1 MSANC
6 EYFEGLMSRML
17 DGDLHPAE
25 TDALR
30 EHIRGCKSCRTLCA
44 AFSGMTLSLRDD
56 LVEPPVSAADTVMSR
71 IRAYEAEKALE
82 TDPPAPETPTLPRRT
97 EKKASAPR
105 RPRWVPTAV
114 AACLVLVMGAGALT
128 LRGGKTASEAAIQN
142 ESAMFSRAGEAQVY
156 GASEAM
162 EAAPEEAE
170 SDGTVVMVA
179 ADTAV
184 AVADTETDAGTN
196 DDPAAAD
203 LSGYTLSAPATVPA
217 GRESDFEALLSDAG
231 TMGTGPFQVICYVEY
246 RGVIYEFMTD
256 ESQSLLLWRD
266 AAEGFPA
273 QSRSDFSALTDIL
286 QE

>member
-56 LVEPPVSAADTVMSR
+56 LVDPPVSAADTVMSR

-82 TDPPAPETPTLPRRT
+82 TDDPVPETSPLPRRT

-114 AACLVLVMGAGALT
+114 AACLVLVMGVGALS
-128 LRGGKTASEAAIQN
+128 LRGGKTASEAAMQN
-142 ESAMFSRAGEAQVY
+142 ESAMFSRAGGAQVY
-156 GASEAM
+156 AENGTE
-162 EAAPEEAE
+162 EAAPAEAE
-170 SDGTVVMVA
+170 SDGAVMMMAAGTIADVTADTAADVA
-179 ADTAV
+179 AD
-184 AVADTETDAGTN
+184 
-196 DDPAAAD
+196 AAATD
-203 LSGYTLSAPATVPA
+203 LSGYTLSAPAAVPA

-231 TMGTGPFQVICYVEY
+231 TMGAGPFHVVCYVEY

-256 ESQSLLLWRD
+256 ESETLLLWRD

-273 QSRSDFSALTDIL
+273 QSQSDLAALTDIL